1 MDSLFIKFA
10 LLQALWLV
18 LAIVGTGLAYFIL
31 SLPLRRHERTR
42 FFLDLLE
49 TGMKDGRSAEQSV
62 VALTQIRDAVLGVRF
77 HLVGAWIETGLR
89 LGQALDRVPHFL
101 PPRVNAMLKVG
112 EEIGDLA
119 KVLPAC
125 RRQLRDGASQSRG
138 AVNYLIVAAFV
149 LTPIA
154 PLVFLG
160 LTVFVFPKYM
170 MIFADMGEGS
180 ALPALTRF
188 VLGTA
193 HEFGAVL
200 VGVMVLIYLAALVYL
215 SGSRLRAWLGPAW
228 DAVAWQV
235 PWKRKRI
242 QRDFSAMLAAL
253 LDAGVPEEK
262 ALQLAGDSTANRV
275 FQRRT
280 RAAAAELRS
289 GAPLTEALK
298 RLDGSGQFQWR
309 LANALHGRCGFL
321 AALNGWLD
329 ALDAKAFQQ
338 EQAAAHTITT
348 GLVLFNGLIVGTLI
362 VGIFLALIGL
372 IEMGVQW

>member
-1 MDSLFIKFA
+1 VDSLFIKFA

-62 VALTQIRDAVLGVRF
+62 VSLTQIRDAVLGVRF

-200 VGVMVLIYLAALVYL
+200 VGVMALVYLAALVYL
-215 SGSRLRAWLGPAW
+215 SGSRLRAWLGPVW
-228 DAVAWQV
+228 DAVAWHV
-235 PWKRKRI
+235 PWNRKRI

-275 FQRRT
+275 FERRT
-280 RAAAAELRS
+280 KAAAAKLRS

-372 IEMGVQW
+372 IEMGVQ

>member
-1 MDSLFIKFA
+1 MDNLFIKFA

-18 LAIVGTGLAYFIL
+18 LAIAGTGLAYLIL
-31 SLPLRRHERTR
+31 SLPLRRHERAR

-49 TGMKDGRSAEQSV
+49 TGLKQGRSAEQSIV
-62 VALTQIRDAVLGVRF
+62 SLAQTRDTSMGVRF

-101 PPRVNAMLKVG
+101 PPRINAMLKVG

-119 KVLPAC
+119 QVLPAC
-125 RRQLRDGASQSRG
+125 RRQLQDGASQSQG

-154 PLVFLG
+154 PAVFLG
-160 LTVFVFPKYM
+160 LAVFVFPKYV
-170 MIFADMGEGS
+170 MIFADMAEGA

-193 HEFGAVL
+193 QEFGAVL
-200 VGVMVLIYLAALVYL
+200 VGMMGLIYLAALIYL
-215 SGSRLRAWLGPAW
+215 SGSRLRKWLGPVW
-228 DAVAWQV
+228 DAVAWRV
-235 PWKRKRI
+235 PWKRKRM

-253 LDAGVPEEK
+253 LDSGVPEEK

-280 RAAAAELRS
+280 NAAATELRS
-289 GAPLTEALK
+289 GAPLTVALK
-298 RLDGSGQFQWR
+298 RLDDSGQFQWR
-309 LANALHGRCGFL
+309 LANALHGRGGFL
-321 AALNGWLD
+321 TALNGWLE

-362 VGIFLALIGL
+362 SGIFLALIAL
-372 IEMGVQW
+372 IDAGVQW

>member
-1 MDSLFIKFA
+1 
-10 LLQALWLV
+10 
-18 LAIVGTGLAYFIL
+18 
-31 SLPLRRHERTR
+31 
-42 FFLDLLE
+42 
-49 TGMKDGRSAEQSV
+49 
-62 VALTQIRDAVLGVRF
+62 
-77 HLVGAWIETGLR
+77 
-89 LGQALDRVPHFL
+89 
-101 PPRVNAMLKVG
+101 
-112 EEIGDLA
+112 
-119 KVLPAC
+119 
-125 RRQLRDGASQSRG
+125 
-138 AVNYLIVAAFV
+138 
-149 LTPIA
+149 
-154 PLVFLG
+154 
-160 LTVFVFPKYM
+160 
-170 MIFADMGEGS
+170 
-180 ALPALTRF
+180 
-188 VLGTA
+188 
-193 HEFGAVL
+193 
-200 VGVMVLIYLAALVYL
+200 
-215 SGSRLRAWLGPAW
+215 
-228 DAVAWQV
+228 VAWHV

-275 FQRRT
+275 FERRT
-280 RAAAAELRS
+280 KAAAAELRS

-372 IEMGVQW
+372 IEMGVQ

>member
-1 MDSLFIKFA
+1 MDSLFIRFA

-18 LAIVGTGLAYFIL
+18 LAIVGTGVAYFIL
-31 SLPLRRHERTR
+31 SLPLRRHERAR

-49 TGMKDGRSAEQSV
+49 TGMRDGRSAEQSL
-62 VALTQIRDAVLGVRF
+62 VALTQLRDAALGVRL
-77 HLVGAWIETGLR
+77 HLIGAWIETGLR

-101 PPRVNAMLKVG
+101 PPRVSAMLKVG

-154 PLVFLG
+154 PAVFLG
-160 LTVFVFPKYM
+160 LAVFVFPKYV
-170 MIFADMGEGS
+170 MILQDMGGG
-180 ALPALTRF
+180 LPALTRF
-188 VLGTA
+188 VLGTT

-200 VGVMVLIYLAALVYL
+200 IGVMALIYVAGLVYL
-215 SGSRLRAWLGPAW
+215 SGGRLRGWLGPVW

-235 PWKRKRI
+235 PWKRKRM

-262 ALQLAGDSTANRV
+262 ALQLAGDATANRV

-280 RAAAAELRS
+280 NAAAAELRS
-289 GAPLTEALK
+289 GAPLTVALK
-298 RLDGSGQFQWR
+298 RLDVSGQFQWR

-338 EQAAAHTITT
+338 EQAAAHAITT

-362 VGIFLALIGL
+362 AGIFLALIGI